1 MKSKQP
7 LMSYLDLIRKTL
19 REEDQNISVPSL
31 YVFIFCSNIEI
42 YNYPSF
48 AMRSLMALLSA
59 S

>member
-1 MKSKQP
+1 M
-7 LMSYLDLIRKTL
+7 
-19 REEDQNISVPSL
+19 EENQNIPVPSL
-31 YVFIFCSNIEI
+31 YFFLIFYLNREI